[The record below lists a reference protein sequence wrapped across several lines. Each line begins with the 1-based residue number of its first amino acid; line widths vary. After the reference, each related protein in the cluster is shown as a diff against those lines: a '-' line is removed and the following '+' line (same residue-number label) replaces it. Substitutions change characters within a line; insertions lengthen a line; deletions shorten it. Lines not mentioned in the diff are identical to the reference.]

1 MKILLLGA
9 NGRTGRQLLG
19 RALAQGDTVTAVVR
33 AEDRLAD
40 VKHERLEVHVGS
52 ATDPEVLAPLVPGH
66 DVVVST
72 LGPRRPTKV
81 ASAIYHESAAAIIDA
96 MQGTQVT
103 RLIVTS
109 SALLFPEQTLSAR
122 TLRMLVSKMVAAAT
136 RMEDQI
142 RASNLDW
149 TIVRTGFL
157 RDDIASSYQTS
168 TRAGGTISRAGVANF
183 LRTEMEQRGHVREVV
198 GLSA

>member
-9 NGRTGRQLLG
+9 NGRTGRQFLS
-19 RALAQGDTVTAVVR
+19 RALDRGDEITAVVR
-33 AEDRLAD
+33 GEDRLAD
-40 VKHERLEVHVGS
+40 VNHARLKVHVGS
-52 ATDPEVLAPLVPGH
+52 ATDPELLARLVPGH

-72 LGPRRPTKV
+72 LGPRRPTKS
-81 ASAIYHESAAAIIDA
+81 ASAIYQESAAAIIDA
-96 MQGTQVT
+96 MQGTEVR

-109 SALLFPEQTLSAR
+109 SALLFPEQTLSTRA
-122 TLRMLVSKMVAAAT
+122 LRVLVPKIVAAAGQ
-136 RMEDQI
+136 MEEQI

-157 RDDIASSYQTS
+157 TDGSDSTYQASDK
-168 TRAGGTISRAGVANF
+168 AGGTVCRAGVANF
-183 LRTEMEQRGHVREVV
+183 LRTEADQRGHVREVV